1 MAEYIDREAAIKAIN
16 DSDPNGIRR
25 TFGFKVEQI
34 EEALR
39 AVPAVDVE
47 KISDGYHTF
56 ADLYEQRLI
65 LSAALAKNNPHAW
78 KSKRHED
85 GSEPF
90 GGGWFIMG
98 FDTDEGCYT
107 YHYELKDWDLFQC
120 KELDKGKPWD
130 GHTSK
135 DVRRLL
141 SIPAAVSVPQC
152 ISVKDRL
159 PENKTRNIVLRYDH
173 VTKTHFV
180 DILWFCG
187 NGWFCNPLGSGA
199 EDKSISCWMPLPE
212 PPKGENDG

>member
-1 MAEYIDREAAIKAIN
+1 MAEYIKREDLLELYRMDDPVLNENRHVPLPVIRQNIMDIPAA
-16 DSDPNGIRR
+16 
-25 TFGFKVEQI
+25 
-34 EEALR
+34 
-39 AVPAVDVE
+39 DVE
-47 KISDGYHTF
+47 KMSDGYHTF

-65 LSAALAKNNPHAW
+65 LSAALAKNNPNAW

-85 GSEPF
+85 GSVPF

-141 SIPAAVSVPQC
+141 SIPAADVAPVRHGRWEPGNPIC
-152 ISVKDRL
+152 PVCGGDKFKDL
-159 PENKTRNIVLRYDH
+159 DA
-173 VTKTHFV
+173 
-180 DILWFCG
+180 DIWC
-187 NGWFCNPLGSGA
+187 
-199 EDKSISCWMPLPE
+199 DWMPDYCPNCGA
-212 PPKGENDG
+212 KMDGGAD